1 MKSTCIVAV
10 LDEDLPVFGR
20 DIVLIWDL
28 RISAGYAEFHM
39 EVFAYRNGKAVGEA
53 CAPECELVAAETVP
67 LDVTVATPYVCT
79 DEVSEEVISS
89 YIFVRMCLFEPI
101 AELWT
106 Y

>member
-1 MKSTCIVAV
+1 MKCTGVVAV

-39 EVFAYRNGKAVGEA
+39 EVFAYRDGKAVSET

-67 LDVTVATPYVCT
+67 LEVTVTAPDVCT
-79 DEVSEEVISS
+79 DEVSEEVIPS
-89 YIFVRMCLFEPI
+89 YIFIRVCLLEPV

>member
-1 MKSTCIVAV
+1 MKCTGVVAV

-39 EVFAYRNGKAVGEA
+39 EVFAYRDGKAVSEA
-53 CAPECELVAAETVP
+53 RAPECELVAAETVP
-67 LDVTVATPYVCT
+67 LDVTVTAPDVSA
-79 DEVSEEVISS
+79 DEMSEEVISS
-89 YIFVRMCLFEPI
+89 YIFIRMCLLEPV